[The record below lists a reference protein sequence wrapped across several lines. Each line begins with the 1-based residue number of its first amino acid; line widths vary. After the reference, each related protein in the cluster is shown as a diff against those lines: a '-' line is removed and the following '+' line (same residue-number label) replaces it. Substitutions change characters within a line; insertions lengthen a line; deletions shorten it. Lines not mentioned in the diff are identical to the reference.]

1 MRANDIPIFSRSF
14 MDQLGRKV
22 AGRIILDAG
31 KGIFQNNKKK
41 LKYKSET
48 YKQAKKAGKASGKV
62 SADRTTNFVN
72 MRLTGDTLNK
82 LSSSPS
88 KKGFNIDYGN
98 PLVILGNA
106 KRDYDLYGISFKNLS
121 FISRSLQREIN
132 RKISQYE
139 KEDIEINLKR

>member
-1 MRANDIPIFSRSF
+1 

-121 FISRSLQREIN
+121 FISKSLQREIN